1 MSSNFLNSYKQLD
14 KLCDEI
20 LNNIFSISG
29 KSGVSSY
36 IEEMENITQGSRFV
50 NSWDRD
56 LKQLKHY
63 RWVRNKIV
71 HEPNCTEKSMCKPV
85 DVQWLDDF
93 YSRIMNQT
101 DPISLYSKATNTSV
115 KSKKHAIQE
124 ANDCPAQYANDRS
137 VQINNNYKEQK
148 VTKTPTGWI
157 LFIIIAII
165 IFLIL
170 NMRYGIIK

>member
-1 MSSNFLNSYKQLD
+1 MDSNFLDSYKQLD

-36 IEEMENITQGSRFV
+36 IKEMENFTQGSRFV

-71 HEPNCTEKSMCKPV
+71 HEPNFTEKNMCKPG
-85 DVQWLDDF
+85 DIEWLDNF
-93 YSRIMNQT
+93 YSRIMNQN
-101 DPISLYSKATNTSV
+101 DPISLYRKATNTSV
-115 KSKKHAIQE
+115 KSKKHAVQE

-137 VQINNNYKEQK
+137 VQINNNYKKQK
-148 VTKTPTGWI
+148 VNKTPTGWI

-165 IFLIL
+165 IFFIL

>member
-1 MSSNFLNSYKQLD
+1 MSSNFLDSYKHLE
-14 KLCDEI
+14 KLCNEI

-36 IEEMENITQGSRFV
+36 IDEMENITQGSRFV

-63 RWVRNKIV
+63 RWVRNQIT
-71 HEPNCTEKSMCKPV
+71 HEPDCTEQDVCKPG
-85 DVQWLDDF
+85 DIKWLDDF
-93 YSRIMNQT
+93 YSRIINQT
-101 DPISLYSKATNTSV
+101 DPISLYRKATNTSV
-115 KSKKHAIQE
+115 KSKKHAVQE
-124 ANDCPAQYANDRS
+124 ENDSPVQYANDRS
-137 VQINNNYKEQK
+137 AQINNNYKEQK
-148 VTKTPTGWI
+148 ATKTPTGWI